1 MNNRILLS
9 LLLVALLVVA
19 CQNKEDKVE
28 SATIPSISVETV
40 YEDSVVLYASYPGY
54 LEAKS
59 YVDLVARV
67 SGYQV
72 ASPYR
77 AGQRVHK
84 GDTLI
89 IIEPTQY
96 IDAVA
101 QAEAALATAEAE
113 FYYAESNYK
122 RMKDVAN
129 SNAISEIDLIKAEA
143 AYYQSEAAVKN
154 AQAALQTANTQLSY
168 CYVRAPF
175 SGRITSSMYS
185 EGDYVTPGV
194 NSKLATIYQDDEL
207 YAYFSIDDAQYMR
220 FLQNFKNQNTKLQKD
235 DVRLTF
241 SEPLPNEYLG
251 HIDYIAP
258 NIDLSTGTIKV
269 RIVVKNPYGDLKH
282 GMYTTVHLPY
292 SRSEMA
298 MLVRDAS
305 IATDQVGKYIYVVND
320 SNRVEMRHIK
330 LGELYNDSLRIV
342 TSGLQPGDK
351 YVSRAL
357 QKVREGMTINPI
369 EE

>member
-19 CQNKEDKVE
+19 CQNKEDKVK
-28 SATIPSISVETV
+28 SAAIPSISVETV

-143 AYYQSEAAVKN
+143 AYYQSEAAVKS
-154 AQAALQTANTQLSY
+154 AEAALQTAQTHLSY

-175 SGRITSSMYS
+175 SGRITSSAYS
-185 EGDYVTPGV
+185 NGDYVSVGG
-194 NSKLATIYQDDEL
+194 KLATIYQDDEL

-220 FLQNFKNQNTKLQKD
+220 LLQNLKEKRTKLDAD
-235 DVRLTF
+235 DVKLSF
-241 SEPLPNEYLG
+241 SEELPDEYMG

-258 NIDLSTGTIKV
+258 NIDLSTGTLKA
-269 RIVVKNPYGDLKH
+269 RIVVKNPQGDLKH